1 MADRRDVVVIGAGHN
16 GLVAAALMARAG
28 LAPLVLESRDLVGGR
43 AITKEI
49 HPGFRC
55 PAVLHAAGPL
65 LARVAEDLA
74 LERDG
79 LAWLKPEV
87 RVFAPSPTGP
97 AVHIYDDPAR
107 TAAALHAVSARDA
120 ERYPEF
126 AATFAR
132 IGAALAPV
140 LTMAPPSTDAPSTH
154 DLWKLLRLG
163 RRVRALGKR
172 DAYRVMRWG
181 PMAVA
186 DLAAE
191 WFESDLLRATVA
203 ARGIFASFAGPWSAG
218 TGAALLLQ
226 AALDGH
232 PTAPA
237 AFPYGG
243 MGALTTAMAQ
253 AAQARGAAIR
263 TGARVSHVLVKDG
276 AVRGVVLATGE
287 EIAARAVVSAADP
300 RQTLLAMVGATE
312 LGPDVAGKMRNYR
325 CTGTAAKLNLALS
338 RLPRFAALAGDG
350 AGDGAL
356 TGRIHIGPGID
367 DLERAFDAVKYGEI
381 SAHPTLDVTIPSL
394 LDDSLAPP
402 GAHVMSVHAQF
413 VPYAPRAGDWSSRRA
428 ELVKT
433 IVQTLAVY
441 APDLPDAIV
450 GHELLTPADLE
461 SEYGLSGGH
470 LLHGEPALD
479 QLFAFRP
486 LLGWAQY
493 RTPIRGL
500 YLCGSGTH
508 PGGVVTG
515 ASGANA
521 SRAVIH
527 DLRNGELRNGER
539 A

>member
-1 MADRRDVVVIGAGHN
+1 MANERDVVVIGAGHN

-28 LAPLVLESRDLVGGR
+28 LKPLVLESRDTVGGR
-43 AITKEI
+43 AVTEEI

-55 PAVLHAAGPL
+55 PVVLHAAGPL
-65 LARVAEDLA
+65 LARVTEDLDLA
-74 LERDG
+74 RHGLSWLE
-79 LAWLKPEV
+79 PQV
-87 RVFAPSPTGP
+87 RVFAPSPGGP
-97 AVHIYDDPAR
+97 AVSVYDDPAR
-107 TAAALHAVSARDA
+107 TAEGLRRVSVRDA

-140 LTMAPPSTDAPSTH
+140 LTMAAPSTDEPSTH
-154 DLWKLLRLG
+154 DLWKMLRVG

-172 DAYRVMRWG
+172 DAYRVMRWA

-203 ARGIFASFAGPWSAG
+203 ARGIYASFAGPWSAG
-218 TGAALLLQ
+218 TGATLLLQ

-237 AFPYGG
+237 AIPRGG
-243 MGALTTAMAQ
+243 MGALTSAMAQ
-253 AAQARGAAIR
+253 AARALGAEIR
-263 TGARVSHVLVKDG
+263 TGARVTNILVKDG
-276 AVRGVVLATGE
+276 GARGVVLATGE
-287 EIAARAVVSAADP
+287 EIAARAVVSGADP
-300 RQTLLAMVGATE
+300 RHTLLSLVGAAE
-312 LGPDVAGKMRNYR
+312 LGPEVAGKMRNYR

-338 RLPRFAALAGDG
+338 RLPRFSALATDG
-350 AGDGAL
+350 GGSGAL
-356 TGRIHIGPGID
+356 SGRVHIGPSID
-367 DLERAFDAVKYGEI
+367 DLERAFDAVKYGEF

-402 GAHVMSVHAQF
+402 GAHVMSIHAQF
-413 VPYAPRAGDWSSRRA
+413 VPYTLRSGDWSTRRA
-428 ELVKT
+428 ELVKA
-433 IVQTLAVY
+433 IVQTLGLY

-450 GHELLTPADLE
+450 AHQLLTPPDLE
-461 SEYGLSGGH
+461 AKFGLSGGH

-493 RTPIRGL
+493 KTPIRGL

-508 PGGVVTG
+508 PGGVVSG

-521 SRAVIH
+521 SRAVVH
-527 DLRNGELRNGER
+527 DLRNGERV
-539 A
+539 